1 MFLKSSRRATF
12 GLRTLALSKGIKNTN
27 FKNIHK
33 KVEVQLNS
41 CIPKGEAVKIDPISA
56 SGQENFIMENIF
68 LKLKTIWRIFT
79 FKAKKSKKSASKRRE
94 NDFFRIF
101 FNILQT
107 IVPETKPT
115 KFGGSSSNM
124 ADFEFYDFKKRLKNS
139 QND

>member
-41 CIPKGEAVKIDPISA
+41 CIPKGEAVKNDPISA

-79 FKAKKSKKSASKRRE
+79 FKAKKSKKVPQNAEKIIFS
-94 NDFFRIF
+94 DVFFQYSVEHCPRD
-101 FNILQT
+101 
-107 IVPETKPT
+107 ET
-115 KFGGSSSNM
+115 
-124 ADFEFYDFKKRLKNS
+124 Y
-139 QND
+139 QIW